1 MTKQN
6 YTLADYISDF
16 ARMDNHGSDCIN
28 WTRANTHDGY
38 GRVYW
43 GGKLE
48 LPHRLVF
55 RLANRPLKN
64 GEVVMHS
71 CDNPACINP
80 NHLKA
85 GTQADNIKD
94 AATKGRLGI
103 RKLTD
108 SERLAIG
115 RSTYDAT
122 IAARTYGISARYV
135 NQLRQDF
142 RNGKLKE

>member
-1 MTKQN
+1 MTKK
-6 YTLADYISDF
+6 YTLADYVSDF
-16 ARMDNHGSDCIN
+16 ARMDNHGEECIN

-64 GEVVMHS
+64 GEIVMHK

-80 NHLKA
+80 NHLMA

-115 RSTYDAT
+115 KSTYDAT

-135 NQLRQDF
+135 HQLRQDY
-142 RNGKLKE
+142 RNGKIKE